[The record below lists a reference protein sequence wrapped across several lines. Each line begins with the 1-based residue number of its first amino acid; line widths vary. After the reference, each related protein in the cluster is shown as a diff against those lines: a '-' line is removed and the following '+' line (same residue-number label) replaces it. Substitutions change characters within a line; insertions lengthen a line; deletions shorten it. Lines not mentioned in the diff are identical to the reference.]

1 MLLNTALKLPPLS
14 VGDNV
19 RVPILKVIPKVDK
32 GKLGP
37 NHILGVITKVSN
49 NSYSIG
55 TEKVTLDRKIRIFSF
70 GFYITKMSN
79 ELTISYK
86 NTAWEIDS
94 LRYWL
99 SKVMEIQENYFTI
112 DFYGSEILW

>member
-19 RVPILKVIPKVDK
+19 RVPIPKVDK

-55 TEKVTLDRKIRIFSF
+55 TEKVTLDRNYSIWSVF
-70 GFYITKMSN
+70 GYLQTKMSN
-79 ELTISYK
+79 ELTDFLQEY
-86 NTAWEIDS
+86 S
-94 LRYWL
+94 LG
-99 SKVMEIQENYFTI
+99 N
-112 DFYGSEILW
+112 